1 VPQVTWPS
9 SRSFLEEKRLPELT
23 VSVLAGIGSALIVLT
38 GYHFFVAAPCLR
50 AVRTTL
56 GTHDGLLGGGGAEPA
71 TQRVNSLEAA
81 AAAADREL
89 KALTARI
96 EALEKVAQS
105 ETPRIGFLRYNA
117 FADVGSDQS
126 YALALLTRDGDGV
139 VLSSIYSREETRTY
153 GKAVVNFQASQEASG
168 EERSAIAAAKAAA
181 S

>member
-1 VPQVTWPS
+1 MPS
-9 SRSFLEEKRLPELT
+9 TRVGPRATENREPRT
-23 VSVLAGIGSALIVLT
+23 ASVLAGIGSALVVVG
-38 GYHFFVAAPCLR
+38 GYHFLVAGPRLSR
-50 AVRTTL
+50 VRTML

-71 TQRVNSLEAA
+71 SQRVTTLETAA
-81 AAAADREL
+81 STAEREL
-89 KALTARI
+89 AQQAARV

-126 YALALLTRDGDGV
+126 YALALITRDGDGV

-153 GKAVVNFQASQEASG
+153 GKAVQKFQPSQEASA
-168 EERSAIAAAKAAA
+168 EERAAIAQAKAAT

>member
-1 VPQVTWPS
+1 VQD
-9 SRSFLEEKRLPELT
+9 LT
-23 VSVLAGIGSALIVLT
+23 ASVLAGFGSALVLLA
-38 GYHFFVAAPCLR
+38 GYHFLVAGPRLR
-50 AVRTTL
+50 RVRTVL

-71 TQRVNSLEAA
+71 TQRVAALEAA
-81 AAAADREL
+81 AASGEREF
-89 KALTARI
+89 AQQAGRI
-96 EALEKVAQS
+96 VALERVAQS

-153 GKAVVNFQASQEASG
+153 GKSVLKYQTSQEASA
-168 EERSAIAAAKAAA
+168 EERDAIAKAKAAT